1 MDFRDL
7 VAYLGK
13 RLGRDEFQFVE
24 NPLVLA
30 MTLCDTSKLIDMVG
44 PCKIDWKEAFDRV
57 IDDLMPECPRLA

>member
-1 MDFRDL
+1 MDFNDL

-13 RLGRDEFQFVE
+13 RLGRDEFQFIE

-30 MTLCDTSKLIDMVG
+30 MTLCDTSKLIHMVG

-57 IDDLMPECPRLA
+57 IDDLMPECPKLA